1 MDDRLKRSL
10 VIVFVVFCALVAS
23 NANGAEVLGKKPRH
37 VWGGPSSVSNDQAML
52 KRPSLHL
59 QGLLRS
65 PVGSCLCLALPLGAM
80 KIVNIV
86 R

>member
-10 VIVFVVFCALVAS
+10 VMVFVVFCTLVAS
-23 NANGAEVLGKKPRH
+23 SAKGAEVLGKKPRH
-37 VWGGPSSVSNDQAML
+37 VWGGPSSVPNDQAML
-52 KRPSLHL
+52 KQPSLHL

-65 PVGSCLCLALPLGAM
+65 PVGLCLRLASPLGAM
-80 KIVNIV
+80 KIVDIV